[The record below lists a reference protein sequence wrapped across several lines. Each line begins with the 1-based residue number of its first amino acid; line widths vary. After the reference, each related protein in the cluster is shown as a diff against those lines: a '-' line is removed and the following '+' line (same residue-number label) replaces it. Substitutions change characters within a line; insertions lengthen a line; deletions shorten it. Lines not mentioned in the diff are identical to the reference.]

1 MRGLIDLLY
10 NHQMEDL
17 TREQKIEAAHQAAMQ
32 SDDTIVAGWQNI
44 PKVRKNRIPEM
55 PAWLANIRR
64 RERQFRRG
72 GGGGG
77 FRRGYGRFS

>member
-1 MRGLIDLLY
+1 MRTTIGLLY
-10 NHQMEDL
+10 NRQMTEL

-32 SDDTIVAGWQNI
+32 SDATIVVDWQSK
-44 PKVRKNRIPEM
+44 PKIRKKRIIPEM
-55 PAWLANIRR
+55 PMWLANIRF
-64 RERQFRRG
+64 RERQFRR